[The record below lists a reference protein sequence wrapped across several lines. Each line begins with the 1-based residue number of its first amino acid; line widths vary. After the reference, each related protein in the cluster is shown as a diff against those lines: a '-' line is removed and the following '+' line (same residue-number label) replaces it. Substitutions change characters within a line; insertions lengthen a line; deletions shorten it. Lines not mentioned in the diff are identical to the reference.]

1 MITGFRA
8 KTLVAGALCTAAVIA
23 MTMDAS
29 FAAGKQK
36 LNATREQVS
45 AACQGNDGVEWG
57 TGASSGRYGCITESA
72 WVECDANGNC
82 EGGRA
87 SATAERRTVRG
98 DRNALL
104 QAME

>member
-1 MITGFRA
+1 MIRGSRA
-8 KTLVAGALCTAAVIA
+8 KTLIAGALCAAAVIA
-23 MTMDAS
+23 LTMDAS

-45 AACQGNDGVEWG
+45 AACHANDGVEWG
-57 TGASSGRYGCITESA
+57 TGASSGRYGCITDNA
-72 WVECDANGNC
+72 WIECDANGKC

-98 DRNALL
+98 DRNELL